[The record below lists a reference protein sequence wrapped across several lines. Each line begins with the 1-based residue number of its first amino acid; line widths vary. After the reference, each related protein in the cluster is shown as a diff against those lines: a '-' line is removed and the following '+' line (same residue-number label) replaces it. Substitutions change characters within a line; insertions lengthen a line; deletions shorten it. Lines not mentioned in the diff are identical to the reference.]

1 MFTLENYTNLKRRRN
16 KVHAEQGEFPCVENP
31 LTLPALEKEETCN
44 ATSSCSVTTSIATT
58 ATTTPSIAPQNE
70 KEIHRQQCNGSGHQQ
85 HKSHLIASKSKK
97 SINKNFLPSTQRTF
111 NDDDYGDLQCR
122 RKNSKSITATTAGA
136 ASSSSSF
143 STWTSLCLS
152 SILSSAWTLSTST
165 AAATT
170 STEFSVSSQPAT
182 ALRALKFA
190 TVKAKAATIV
200 ARFVRDLCKIATSN
214 TTITTNNSSVNG
226 TTRRRHMLLTLM
238 LLLFVCF
245 VNTSSVKAA
254 DSLLGNLQSCSDENE
269 EIHVPISKCYTCSC
283 QNGFV
288 KCEDKCPPIDD
299 CYLLEKKTSDNCC
312 QKCKGCMFL
321 GKPYPSGA
329 EWTDPMNP
337 CKSYKCVGTVV
348 TATEMKCYTQCD
360 DSQLIK
366 PRPGECCPSCQGCKI
381 NGQIVLEGQEVVGS
395 IDDRCLVC
403 QCKDNQLTCAK
414 KTCPVLQCPVSK
426 QKLLPNECCPKCIE
440 RRDFM
445 PLTGK
450 CFLANK
456 VLHDKIQFMPDRC
469 TNCTCSNGTSICERK
484 TCPILECSP
493 EYQEM
498 DGCCPRC
505 ITSEVR
511 SECILNG
518 KTYQNNETWNVDTCR
533 SCRCTG
539 GNIRC
544 SEMRCPAV
552 KCRSNEELKVL
563 PGECCPKCIETAGTC
578 TVFGDPHFKTF
589 DGKFFSFQGS
599 CKYLLASDCHD
610 KTFSIRL
617 TNDGRQTKRSSWA
630 KTVTLKMKGI
640 RVNLGQKQRV
650 KVNGTRVALPYASG
664 PITSIEKLSESI
676 MLKTDL
682 GLTIEWDGNNYLQ
695 VTVPS
700 SFKNRMCGLCG
711 NYNGWTRDDLTSRD
725 GVNHTEAW
733 RFANS
738 WKVGGP
744 KACSRKQENIA
755 VEPTCRQR
763 KSNALCRPL
772 RESEV
777 FGDCD
782 STVNPE
788 NYHDACKM
796 DVCDCPTGMCH
807 CDSFAAY
814 ARECQRLGVRLPN
827 WRAAT
832 SCPQGQWKRDFNST
846 LKILRNN
853 PYYGDLRFLQNQQK
867 TSRRRKLE
875 EQQHHHNQLLQQD
888 FINKHV
894 PKNLLISKS
903 PDRTPPPLH

>member
-16 KVHAEQGEFPCVENP
+16 KNLYALKESTTANGEV
-31 LTLPALEKEETCN
+31 
-44 ATSSCSVTTSIATT
+44 TS
-58 ATTTPSIAPQNE
+58 ATTTASASPLPAMTTTCPTACPLTTRAMPSSSSSPSSTAPQDAVVE
-70 KEIHRQQCNGSGHQQ
+70 RDQHLQHRGCH
-85 HKSHLIASKSKK
+85 HKSHLIARKSMK
-97 SINKNFLPSTQRTF
+97 SIKNYFFHYMPLCQRVSRRD
-111 NDDDYGDLQCR
+111 NDICR
-122 RKNSKSITATTAGA
+122 RTNA
-136 ASSSSSF
+136 AAVTSSASTPSPYINISFPALPSSF
-143 STWTSLCLS
+143 SWSSL
-152 SILSSAWTLSTST
+152 LSTST
-165 AAATT
+165 SSQHSSSASASASPSATATT
-170 STEFSVSSQPAT
+170 FPTTPVTTRTP
-182 ALRALKFA
+182 RA
-190 TVKAKAATIV
+190 
-200 ARFVRDLCKIATSN
+200 VRIGGPRDSNIATS
-214 TTITTNNSSVNG
+214 TASSG
-226 TTRRRHMLLTLM
+226 RRRRHMLLTLM

-254 DSLLGNLQSCSDENE
+254 DSLLGETQSCSNENE
-269 EIHVPISKCYTCSC
+269 EIHVNVRNSKCFKCSC

-288 KCEDKCPPIDD
+288 KCEGFCPPIDD
-299 CYLLEKKTSDNCC
+299 CYLLEKKTSDSCC
-312 QKCKGCMFL
+312 NKCRGCMFL
-321 GKPYPSGA
+321 GKSYASGS
-329 EWTDPMNP
+329 EWTDPRDP
-337 CKSYKCVGTVV
+337 CKSYKCVGSVV

-360 DSQLIK
+360 DNQWTK

-381 NGQIVLEGQEVVGS
+381 NGQIILEGQEVVAS

-426 QKLLPNECCPKCIE
+426 QKLLPNECCPRCTEQREFIPLPGKCI
-440 RRDFM
+440 F
-445 PLTGK
+445 T
-450 CFLANK
+450 NK
-456 VLHDKIQFMPDRC
+456 LFHDKIQFMPDRC

-511 SECILNG
+511 SECIFNG
-518 KTYQNNETWNVDTCR
+518 VTYQTNDTWNVSPCR

-544 SEMRCPAV
+544 SERRCNPI
-552 KCRSNEELKVL
+552 KCRSNEEMKVL
-563 PGECCPKCIETAGTC
+563 PGECCPQCIETAGTC

-617 TNDGRQTKRSSWA
+617 TNDGRHTKRSSWA
-630 KTVTLKMKGI
+630 KTVTLKMKGV

-650 KVNGTRVALPYASG
+650 KVNGSRVALPYASG
-664 PITSIEKLSESI
+664 SITSIERLKESI
-676 MLKTDL
+676 MLKTEL

-700 SFKNRMCGLCG
+700 SYKNRMCGLCG

-755 VEPTCRQR
+755 AEPTCKQR

-777 FGDCD
+777 FNYCD
-782 STVNPE
+782 SRVNPK
-788 NYHDACKM
+788 NYHDSCKM

-814 ARECQRLGVRLPN
+814 ARECQRLGVTLPD
-827 WRAAT
+827 WRT
-832 SCPQGQWKRDFNST
+832 STACPHGQWKRDFNTT
-846 LKILRNN
+846 LKILKNN
-853 PYYGDLRFLQNQQK
+853 RYYGDLRWR
-867 TSRRRKLE
+867 TPRRKME
-875 EQQHHHNQLLQQD
+875 ERQHQHNQLLQRD
-888 FINKHV
+888 FITKHV

>member
-1 MFTLENYTNLKRRRN
+1 FTGKLE
-16 KVHAEQGEFPCVENP
+16 
-31 LTLPALEKEETCN
+31 
-44 ATSSCSVTTSIATT
+44 
-58 ATTTPSIAPQNE
+58 
-70 KEIHRQQCNGSGHQQ
+70 
-85 HKSHLIASKSKK
+85 
-97 SINKNFLPSTQRTF
+97 
-111 NDDDYGDLQCR
+111 
-122 RKNSKSITATTAGA
+122 
-136 ASSSSSF
+136 
-143 STWTSLCLS
+143 
-152 SILSSAWTLSTST
+152 
-165 AAATT
+165 
-170 STEFSVSSQPAT
+170 
-182 ALRALKFA
+182 
-190 TVKAKAATIV
+190 
-200 ARFVRDLCKIATSN
+200 
-214 TTITTNNSSVNG
+214 
-226 TTRRRHMLLTLM
+226 
-238 LLLFVCF
+238 
-245 VNTSSVKAA
+245 
-254 DSLLGNLQSCSDENE
+254 SCSDENE
-269 EIHVPISKCYTCSC
+269 EIHVPIKNSKCYTCSC

-299 CYLLEKKTSDNCC
+299 CYLLEKKTSDACC
-312 QKCKGCMFL
+312 NKCKGCMFL
-321 GKPYPSGA
+321 GKQYASGA
-329 EWTDPMNP
+329 EWTDPLNP
-337 CKSYKCVGTVV
+337 CKSYKCVGGVV

-360 DSQLIK
+360 GSQLMK

-381 NGQIVLEGQEVVGS
+381 NGQIVLEGQEVVAS

-426 QKLLPNECCPKCIE
+426 QKQLPNECCPRCTE
-440 RRDFM
+440 HREFM

-450 CFLANK
+450 CIFTK
-456 VLHDKIQFMPDRC
+456 RIFHDKIQFMPDRC

-505 ITSEVR
+505 ISAEVR
-511 SECILNG
+511 SECIVNG
-518 KTYQNNETWNVDTCR
+518 VTYQNNDTWNVDTCR
-533 SCRCTG
+533 SCRCMG

-599 CKYLLASDCHD
+599 CKYLLASDCYD

-630 KTVTLKMKGI
+630 KTVTLKMRGI

-650 KVNGTRVALPYASG
+650 KVNGTRVALPYSSG

-676 MLKTDL
+676 MLKTEL
-682 GLTIEWDGNNYLQ
+682 GLSIEWDGNNYLQ

-755 VEPTCRQR
+755 VEPTCKQR

-772 RESEV
+772 LVSEV

-814 ARECQRLGVRLPN
+814 ARECQRLGVRLPD
-827 WRAAT
+827 WRSAT
-832 SCPQGQWKRDFNST
+832 ACPHGQWKRDFNTT
-846 LKILRNN
+846 LKMLRAN
-853 PYYGDLRFLQNQQK
+853 PYYGDLRFLQNLPK
-867 TSRRRKLE
+867 PKNRKHKLE
-875 EQQHHHNQLLQQD
+875 EQQHQHNQLLQRD